1 MQRKV
6 VTADAVIFLALTDA
20 AVESLRSTVEQNEEL
35 RLDHQGRVLQ
45 LHSLLPWPLPNATG
59 IT

>member
-1 MQRKV
+1 M
-6 VTADAVIFLALTDA
+6 VTADAVIFLALMDA
-20 AVESLRSTVEQNEEL
+20 AVKSLRSTVEQNEEL